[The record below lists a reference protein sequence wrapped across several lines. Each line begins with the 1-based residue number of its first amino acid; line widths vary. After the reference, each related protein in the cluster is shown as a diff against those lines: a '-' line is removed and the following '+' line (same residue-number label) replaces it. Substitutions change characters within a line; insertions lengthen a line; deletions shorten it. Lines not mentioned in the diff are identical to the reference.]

1 MSGSA
6 IRRQLFELEK
16 GVCRICAMDMH
27 AVFQRYKRLQPSDRV
42 QELMRL
48 PGFKIPVSNA
58 PILQNPVEGHFW
70 QADHVLPVA
79 EGGGDCSLLN
89 IRTLCTPCHQ
99 KETAKLRRRLG
110 DTKLGQSAKGTKDI
124 RGFFSGAP
132 KLIKTTAADSKK
144 KDSNKRKRDS
154 GAGGNGGGIVDLT

>member
-1 MSGSA
+1 M
-6 IRRQLFELEK
+6 
-16 GVCRICAMDMH
+16 CAMDMH

-48 PGFKIPVSNA
+48 PGFKVGASDA

-79 EGGGDCSLLN
+79 EGGGDCSLMN

-124 RGFFSGAP
+124 RGFFSGGDGQ
-132 KLIKTTAADSKK
+132 KKTKK
-144 KDSNKRKRDS
+144 KNKRKREALPGD
-154 GAGGNGGGIVDLT
+154 GGGSGDGVVDLT